1 MFAITGFALLLNPR
15 KYFFFEEIVDIFGA
29 YGEEIV
35 AHGNANALFASPHT
49 ERAAQL
55 DFFVKFVFGYETLK
69 VFDNLSRAF
78 YGQELPIQTV
88 TFIIS
93 VLLFRIFVYRY
104 IDSSRL
110 IDDNR
115 E

>member
-15 KYFFFEEIVDIFGA
+15 KYFFFEEIVDVFGA

-78 YGQELPIQTV
+78 YVAGAAYTNGNFYHICSPV
-88 TFIIS
+88 S
-93 VLLFRIFVYRY
+93 DFRLSVYR
-104 IDSSRL
+104 
-110 IDDNR
+110 
-115 E
+115 